1 MAVMAKKTKTVKK
14 PVGRAKSRLVGF
26 ARLKV
31 TDPDKLKA
39 IARKAG
45 QTAQKKHGKWI
56 RWTKTE
62 ARAMAR
68 TGGKAVQKTYR
79 KTGHPLQI
87 AQLKRE
93 AASRKIKAGLRKRK
107 ARTAKPAPEPQ
118 TLRDAIEAIEAIETK
133 PEPEPEKDVV
143 NG

>member
-1 MAVMAKKTKTVKK
+1 MKARKK
-14 PVGRAKSRLVGF
+14 AKSKPKSKLVGF
-26 ARLKV
+26 ARLRV

-56 RWTKTE
+56 RWTKAE

-68 TGGKAVQKTYR
+68 TGGKAVQKQYQ

-93 AASRKIKAGLRKRK
+93 AAGKKIRAGLRKRK
-107 ARTAKPAPEPQ
+107 ARAKPVIEEP
-118 TLRDAIEAIEAIETK
+118 LL
-133 PEPEPEKDVV
+133 PLEPEPEQGPDKDVV

>member
-1 MAVMAKKTKTVKK
+1 MAKKK
-14 PVGRAKSRLVGF
+14 KSRLVGF

-39 IARKAG
+39 IAKRAG
-45 QTAQKKHGKWI
+45 QSAQQKHGKRI

-79 KTGHPLQI
+79 KVGHPLQI

-93 AASRKIKAGLRKRK
+93 AASRKIKAGMKKRK
-107 ARTAKPAPEPQ
+107 AKAKPEPVLQ
-118 TLRDAIEAIEAIETK
+118 EAIEAVEAMGQQ
-133 PEPEPEKDVV
+133 EPEPEQVQKEAV
-143 NG
+143 